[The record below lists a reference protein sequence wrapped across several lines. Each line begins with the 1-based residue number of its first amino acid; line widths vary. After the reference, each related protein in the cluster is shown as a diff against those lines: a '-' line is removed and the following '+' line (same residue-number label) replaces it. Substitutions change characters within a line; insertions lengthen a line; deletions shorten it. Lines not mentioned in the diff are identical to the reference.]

1 MDKILEQ
8 VATDLLSPLVS
19 LRWQNERTHTTPVL
33 LAESMK
39 TNTAQIDL
47 AIMYV
52 ESFLSAYSID
62 YRSESQTVLPLN
74 IDAVMIGVCSQAK
87 SLLVS
92 TNTTIVYKPKSRASR
107 LVVSSPEGLT
117 RIVLSLSVLLSKNSV
132 YSQNQL
138 IVNVKRVK
146 NRLVLRLMMDSISQ
160 VSVSALQ
167 NAIAGTNGEGGILE
181 KLGSSHSSSLVY
193 ACSVL
198 SRSLGVKISQT
209 RQGTLRGFAL
219 ELPKSSQLAML

>member
-19 LRWQNERTHTTPVL
+19 LRWQNEKNHTTPLL

-62 YRSESQTVLPLN
+62 YRSEYQTILPLN
-74 IDAVMIGVCSQAK
+74 IDAVMVDVCTRAE
-87 SLLVS
+87 SLLLS
-92 TNTTIVYKPKSRASR
+92 TNTTISYKARSRVSG
-107 LVVSSPEGLT
+107 LVVSNPEGLT
-117 RIVLSLSVLLSKNSV
+117 RIVLSLCVLLSKNSV
-132 YSQNQL
+132 FQQNQL
-138 IVNVKRVK
+138 VVKVKRVK
-146 NRLVLRLMMDSISQ
+146 NRLVLRLMMDSVSQ
-160 VSVSALQ
+160 VSLSALQ
-167 NAIAGTNGEGGILE
+167 SAIAGVCIESRMLD
-181 KLGSSHSSSLVY
+181 KLGTSYSSSLVY

-198 SRSLGVKISQT
+198 SRSLSVKISQT
-209 RQGTLRGFAL
+209 KQGTLRGFAL
-219 ELPKSSQLAML
+219 ELPKSTQLAML